1 MKIENL
7 KMKIFDKEFD
17 FLSHI
22 FLLFALGLG
31 AVGIYRSRYDA
42 TGQFLVILVLS
53 VFYILW
59 GVLYHHLKGDLKR
72 KLFFEYLILASIAS
86 VVGFLVFVR

>member
-1 MKIENL
+1 MKQ
-7 KMKIFDKEFD
+7 FDTVA
-17 FLSHI
+17 HI

-42 TGQFLVILVLS
+42 TGQFLVILVLA

-59 GVLYHHLKGDLKR
+59 GVLYHHLRGDLKR
-72 KLFFEYLILASIAS
+72 KLFFEYLILASIAG

>member
-1 MKIENL
+1 MKH
-7 KMKIFDKEFD
+7 FDT
-17 FLSHI
+17 LAHI

-42 TGQFLVILVLS
+42 TGQFLVILVLA

-59 GVLYHHLKGDLKR
+59 GVLYHYLRGDLKR
-72 KLFFEYLILASIAS
+72 KLFFEYLILASIAG

>member
-1 MKIENL
+1 MKH
-7 KMKIFDKEFD
+7 FDTVA
-17 FLSHI
+17 HI
-22 FLLFALGLG
+22 FLLLALGLG